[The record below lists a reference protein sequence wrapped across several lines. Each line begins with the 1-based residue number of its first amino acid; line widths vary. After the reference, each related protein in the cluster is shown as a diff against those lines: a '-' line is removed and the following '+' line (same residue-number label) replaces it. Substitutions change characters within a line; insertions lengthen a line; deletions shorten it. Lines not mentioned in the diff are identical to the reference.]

1 MTLIIHEERIVSR
14 LQAFLS
20 VLILTVVVA
29 GQSACGSKASSTSPS
44 VSPTPPEPQAREQSA
59 SPPSQTGGAP
69 SPSGRDPLMEQG
81 AKFMAVV
88 MDYKRRLEKDPQ
100 DKEALLF
107 LGNANYDISRFDQA
121 KEYYKRYL
129 EVDPT
134 RAGVRTDLATSYYNL
149 NDVDS
154 ALRELKT
161 VLSQAPD
168 HEAALYNFGLILWK
182 NKQDKSG
189 AIQAWET
196 LLKTHPNYPKAAEV
210 RKQIDEMSQS

>member
-1 MTLIIHEERIVSR
+1 MTLNINKGRIVRR
-14 LQAFLS
+14 LHAFLS
-20 VLILTVVVA
+20 GLILTVVVA
-29 GQSACGSKASSTSPS
+29 GPAACSSKVSSTSPP
-44 VSPTPPEPQAREQSA
+44 VSPTPPEVQAEVRAA
-59 SPPSQTGGAP
+59 SPPPQPGGAP

-88 MDYKRRLEKDPQ
+88 MDYKRRLEKDPK

-107 LGNANYDISRFDQA
+107 LGNANYDIHRFDQA

-129 EVDPT
+129 EIDPT

-149 NDVDS
+149 KDVNS
-154 ALRELKT
+154 ALRELRT
-161 VLSQAPD
+161 VLTQAPD

-182 NKQDKSG
+182 NKQDKPG

-210 RKQIDEMSQS
+210 RKQIDEISKS